1 MWWSLCFSASDY
13 GWSLNFKFF
22 SNSSAQ
28 PVIDAYLQPIVL
40 LFLPF
45 SFVYPLSCCCF
56 CCCCDVCRFFL
67 ACVCVPKLFSVLSPR
82 DFNKT
87 FLIVLHPS
95 FSPLIFHYCF
105 VLSLSL
111 SLSLA
116 RHVSMSFYYANMWW
130 RWWWCDRLSRFKLLS
145 LSLTLSLISV
155 RPNADFR
162 QDKRTR
168 CCCKMQF
175 CNVIRFAA
183 AIRFVFLIF
192 FRCCSFLPLSFV
204 SLSSRLIY
212 LTVRD
217 YKTLVYP
224 PYFVYHFSAQSY
236 ALSLSLP
243 LLAWLI
249 HLPKHPRLRFI
260 LFHLP
265 MD

>member
-1 MWWSLCFSASDY
+1 MS
-13 GWSLNFKFF
+13 
-22 SNSSAQ
+22 Q
-28 PVIDAYLQPIVL
+28 
-40 LFLPF
+40 
-45 SFVYPLSCCCF
+45 
-56 CCCCDVCRFFL
+56 CRFIMRICDEDDDDVTGWAVSSF
-67 ACVCVPKLFSVLSPR
+67 CLS
-82 DFNKT
+82 F
-87 FLIVLHPS
+87 
-95 FSPLIFHYCF
+95 
-105 VLSLSL
+105 
-111 SLSLA
+111 
-116 RHVSMSFYYANMWW
+116 
-130 RWWWCDRLSRFKLLS
+130 
-145 LSLTLSLISV
+145 TLSLISV

-236 ALSLSLP
+236 ALSLSLSP
-243 LLAWLI
+243 LTRVAHSFTEASTASFHFISLANGLMQKINNHIVANIAKAETPAASLWLS
-249 HLPKHPRLRFI
+249 
-260 LFHLP
+260 
-265 MD
+265 